1 MDVVHWIPGNSRL
14 SSSEL
19 IPQNMATTISIPTAA
34 RGVDIS
40 WARYQTAARGGDI
53 NGSDV
58 YTRVAWVT
66 ASDWN
71 VGVYSSHEVG
81 NLCLVSLIL
90 LLILSRI
97 FVYNK

>member
-19 IPQNMATTISIPTAA
+19 IPQNMATTKSITAAA
-34 RGVDIS
+34 RGVDTKRLLGAAIS
-40 WARYQTAARGGDI
+40 M
-53 NGSDV
+53 GSDI

-71 VGVYSSHEVG
+71 VDVYSSHEVS
-81 NLCLVSLIL
+81 NLCLMSLIL
-90 LLILSRI
+90 LLIPSRL